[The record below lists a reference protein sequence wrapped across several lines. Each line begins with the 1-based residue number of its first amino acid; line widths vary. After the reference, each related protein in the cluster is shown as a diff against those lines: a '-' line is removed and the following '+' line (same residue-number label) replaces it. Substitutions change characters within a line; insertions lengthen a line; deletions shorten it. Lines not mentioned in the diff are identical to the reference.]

1 MRAEGALDL
10 RARHLRKERHSRI
23 CNRLNAFEHRKES
36 KEIIE
41 IKEDE
46 PERPSSP
53 TSPKPLLPFGA
64 IAKKESGILK
74 DIPVDPAVR
83 LTRLKRY
90 SGGINFEDVYELRE
104 RDVLGTG
111 MSGGVVVG
119 KNKKTGASRIDR
131 RMEAFVWEK
140 YV

>member
-1 MRAEGALDL
+1 M
-10 RARHLRKERHSRI
+10 
-23 CNRLNAFEHRKES
+23 
-36 KEIIE
+36 E

-53 TSPKPLLPFGA
+53 TSPKPMLPAGA

-74 DIPVDPAVR
+74 DICVDPAVR
-83 LTRLKRY
+83 LTRLRRY
-90 SGGINFEDVYELRE
+90 SNGINFEDVYELRE

-119 KNKKTGASRIDR
+119 KNRKTGASRID
-131 RMEAFVWEK
+131 MGSLTENPM
-140 YV
+140 